1 MRKIAI
7 IAAACLMSL
16 AAAAQTSEALPFI
29 QMDFSPVSL
38 GMGSTCV
45 PSSAVL
51 PLSGTK
57 LAAGVVYEDYMP
69 ELSSTQYFGAG
80 VAGSMNKFGYSL
92 AFSRGTGEA
101 VSGETFKPS
110 EILVNAGMSY
120 AVADFLAIGANVK
133 YGQEKLLASYSSS
146 AVAFDLFAAGKYSGF
161 DFAAGVSALGGK
173 VKSESTG
180 DFSLPSA
187 ITLAAG
193 YSTVLADVHGLTA
206 RVKAD
211 RYFSGPLAAGLGVEY
226 GYDGLVFARAGYHF
240 GGDSIIP
247 SFASVGLGA
256 HLGEFT
262 LDAAYLLASEVLGGS
277 FSVSLG
283 VRF

>member
-7 IAAACLMSL
+7 IAAACFMSL

-57 LAAGVVYEDYMP
+57 LAGGVAYEDYMP
-69 ELSSTQYFGAG
+69 NLSSTQYISAG
-80 VAGSMNKFGYSL
+80 LAGSLDKFGYSL
-92 AFSRGTGEA
+92 AFSRGTGET

-110 EILVNAGMSY
+110 EILVNAGASY
-120 AVADFLAIGANVK
+120 AVAEFLAIGANVK

-193 YSTVLADVHGLTA
+193 YSAAFADVHALTA

-211 RYFSGPLAAGLGVEY
+211 RYFSGPIAAGLGVEY
-226 GYDGLVFARAGYHF
+226 GYGGMVFARAGYHY
-240 GGDSIIP
+240 GGDSIVP

-256 HLGEFT
+256 RLGEFT
-262 LDAAYLLASEVLGGS
+262 LDAAYLFASDVLGGS
-277 FSVSLG
+277 FSVCLG
-283 VRF
+283 VKF